1 MISLTIK
8 IPNFQLLSIICGYSA
23 FCTTKPENPM
33 TDFLNNFCLFP
44 QDGAQLGTVIKCL
57 SKEKEGDSLDVE
69 GYQRL
74 IVTARSVAVAR
85 PGNLVKFADRG
96 TEKEEGKTHL

>member
-1 MISLTIK
+1 MYYQSENPLADFCI
-8 IPNFQLLSIICGYSA
+8 NFCQLL
-23 FCTTKPENPM
+23 
-33 TDFLNNFCLFP
+33 

-57 SKEKEGDSLDVE
+57 SKEKEGDNLDVE

-85 PGNLVKFADRG
+85 PGNLVKFADKG
-96 TEKEEGKTHL
+96 TEKDEGKTHL